1 MLDFQQLEPQIPN
14 HQTQNIEIEHI
25 NTQIYQHFA
34 DKFCIEDVLNR
45 KIVSFQANKLKPI
58 YRWYK
63 YKEAFSAS
71 LVEYLLDKYIIESGE
86 ILDPFAGSGTTLF
99 AASNIGLNADGIELL
114 PIGKEI
120 INTRLILEQE
130 FTADDFTKILYWSK
144 NCPWEKSKTQQNQT
158 GDEFLQKVL
167 EIQ

>member
-1 MLDFQQLEPQIPN
+1 MRPRVPDMVQGVCERCSNPSPGTQRK
-14 HQTQNIEIEHI
+14 TQNIEIEHL
-25 NTQIYQHFA
+25 NTQLYQHFA
-34 DKFCIEDVLNR
+34 NKLCIEDVLNR

-114 PIGKEI
+114 SIGKEI
-120 INTRLILEQE
+120 INE
-130 FTADDFTKILYWSK
+130 
-144 NCPWEKSKTQQNQT
+144 N
-158 GDEFLQKVL
+158 GFLFENHQV
-167 EIQ
+167 